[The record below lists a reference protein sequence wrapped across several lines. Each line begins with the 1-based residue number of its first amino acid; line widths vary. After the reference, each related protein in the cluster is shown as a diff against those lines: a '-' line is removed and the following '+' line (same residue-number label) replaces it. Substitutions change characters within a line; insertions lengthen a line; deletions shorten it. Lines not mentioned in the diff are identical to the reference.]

1 MGVLRQNLTER
12 EEERSQLDRKVTE
25 LSATVSSTL
34 ASYAFLEEALTAET
48 TKYDCH
54 STCWFCLPTYPPYSK
69 NSTKHGVCV
78 L

>member
-54 STCWFCLPTYPPYSK
+54 DPCWLCVPTYPPHS
-69 NSTKHGVCV
+69 
-78 L
+78 

>member
-34 ASYAFLEEALTAET
+34 ASYAFLEQALTAET

-54 STCWFCLPTYPPYSK
+54 GPAAYLYRPA
-69 NSTKHGVCV
+69 
-78 L
+78 LRARRIE